1 MSAATNKLRHKET
14 RKHWSRYVWN
24 NFLHPSI
31 ASNIWKLVQGIYI
44 DDAIMVKNGYDLASR
59 YCVCEKD
66 QDSMNHLLSN
76 CVVSVEIWEWISAIF
91 QFKAPKSFEDVWK
104 CAENK
109 SPLIKKIWITASC
122 VILKE
127 IWFQKNKKYFEEVKP
142 NVQTIQRK
150 VIKYVKEGG
159 LRMKGHKWS
168 QIYDDQIINFF
179 SLGHRSTKF
188 QCIRAC
194 FWSPPTNGY
203 ILFCCDGS
211 SFGNPRGAGFG
222 VVIRDEFFQVIGTLC
237 GGLGMTTNYIAENYA
252 VLCAI
257 ELAIERGLTKIIIRS
272 DSKTVLQEF
281 GAGKIPWF
289 LRSRWRKE
297 KSRIPSIQFE
307 HC

>member
-1 MSAATNKLRHKET
+1 MGSSQFFLNNKKMKLADILYESSWALPSEIQAVLINQKLPETFGDEDELIWNDDIKGTFTMPAATNKLRHKET
-14 RKHWSRYVWN
+14 RKHWSRYVCN

-44 DDAIMVKNGYDLASR
+44 DDAIMVSNGYDLASR
-59 YCVCEKD
+59 CCVCEKD
-66 QDSMNHLLSN
+66 QDSMNQLLWN

-104 CAENK
+104 CAKNK
-109 SPLIKKIWITASC
+109 SPLIQQILITASC

-142 NVQTIQRK
+142 NVQKIQRK

-168 QIYDDQIINFF
+168 QVYDDQIINFF
-179 SLGHRSTKF
+179 SLGHKSTKF

-211 SFGNPRGAGFG
+211 SFGNPGATCFG
-222 VVIRDEFFQVIGTLC
+222 VVTEMNFAR
-237 GGLGMTTNYIAENYA
+237 
-252 VLCAI
+252 
-257 ELAIERGLTKIIIRS
+257 
-272 DSKTVLQEF
+272 
-281 GAGKIPWF
+281 
-289 LRSRWRKE
+289 
-297 KSRIPSIQFE
+297 
-307 HC
+307 